1 MVVKVIDNLNIVR
14 YFEATEVEINSYRIL
29 VRTLAPLMLESQHL
43 NRNEI
48 EFQFKLEKEITVNGE
63 VIHKRKELIKE
74 G

>member
-29 VRTLAPLMLESQHL
+29 VRTLNPIMLESQHR